1 MSVDFSL
8 NDTVVLKAIYRLQWE
23 PAQDA
28 HVLLYPEGM
37 VTLNG
42 SASEI
47 LQLCQG
53 ELTISELINALEE
66 KFPEAGELKGDVL
79 AFLKEAKNNG
89 WIESK

>member
-1 MSVDFSL
+1 MSAGFSL
-8 NDTVVLKAIYRLQWE
+8 EDTVVLKTIFRLQWE

-53 ELTISELINALEE
+53 ELNVSAIINTLEE

-79 AFLKEAKNNG
+79 AFLEEAKNNG

>member
-1 MSVDFSL
+1 MSAGFNLD
-8 NDTVVLKAIYRLQWE
+8 DTVVLKTIYRLQWE

-53 ELTISELINALEE
+53 ELNVSAIINTLEE

-79 AFLKEAKNNG
+79 TFLEEAKNNG